1 MEKKLEALVESL
13 KQAHTNNLVSVVL
26 YGSAVTGERVEG
38 RSDYNV
44 LVVLNQITP
53 GDLRAAHPVVEQ
65 WHKQGNPLPLYFTR
79 EEMMRASDVFPIE
92 FLDMSRAHR
101 VLYGPDPFDGLN
113 IPHSNLRHQL
123 EYELRGKLIR
133 LRELY
138 IPTSHDAE
146 RLSALMADSLTS
158 FAVLFRHVLR
168 LLGEEP
174 PLTKRETI
182 IRLSERVRLDATP
195 FVNVLE
201 LREPGK
207 KLSPDQATEY
217 FTAYL
222 AAIEAMIR
230 RLDELPETG

>member
-1 MEKKLEALVESL
+1 MEKKLAALVESL
-13 KQAHTNNLVSVVL
+13 KEAHTNNLVSVVL
-26 YGSAVTGERVEG
+26 YGSAVTGEHQPG

-53 GDLRAAHPVVEQ
+53 SDLRAAHPVVEQ
-65 WHKQGNPLPLYFTR
+65 WHKSGNPLPLYFTR

-101 VLYGPDPFDGLN
+101 VLYGQDPFDDLE
-113 IPHSNLRHQL
+113 IPQSNLRHQL

-138 IPTSHDAE
+138 IPTSHNAE
-146 RLSALMADSLTS
+146 RLSALMADSLNS
-158 FAVLFRHVLR
+158 FAVLFRHVLG

-174 PLTKRETI
+174 TLTKRDTM
-182 IRLSERVRLDATP
+182 IRLSERFGIDVTP
-195 FVNVLE
+195 LVNALE
-201 LREPGK
+201 LRQQEK
-207 KLSPDQATEY
+207 KLTLEQATEH

-222 AAIEAMIR
+222 AAIEAMIHQV
-230 RLDELPETG
+230 DELEETA